1 MLRINKDTKVHVE
14 FDDFYDLCAT
24 YKHNS
29 QTAIELATFMN
40 EKPRFKK
47 NGIKYEAY
55 ALSINEDIQ
64 SRKEFTLECRNLAT
78 NYTTRFL
85 IGNDYVLYTLLG
97 SADMDKGIVNV
108 DKIASKLLTSSF

>member
-1 MLRINKDTKVHVE
+1 MLRINKDTKVHID
-14 FDDFYDLCAT
+14 FDEFYDLCAN

-29 QTAIELATFMN
+29 QMAIDLFTFIG
-40 EKPRFKK
+40 EKPKFKK

-64 SRKEFTLECRNLAT
+64 ASKHFTLECRNLVT

-85 IGNDYVLYTLLG
+85 IGNDYMLYTLLG
-97 SADMDKGIVNV
+97 SVDVSKGIANV
-108 DKIASKLLTSSF
+108 DKIACKLLTYSL